1 MTDRTEI
8 ARYWRGL
15 LAGSALFTA
24 LIVTGAAII
33 SAAA

>member
-1 MTDRTEI
+1 MTDKTDI

-15 LAGSALFTA
+15 IAGSALFTG

-33 SAAA
+33 SAAS